1 MTEEAGSVDAGN
13 PETSDEGTGTT
24 TETAQ
29 TTTTTTPAA
38 AADHWL
44 SGVEDP
50 DLRGWAEAK
59 GMQNVQPGDVLRSY
73 QNLEKVMGADKAG
86 RTVVLPG
93 PDADEATRN
102 EFYTKLGRPDAADKY
117 ELPVP
122 EGDDGAM
129 AEWGSG
135 VFFEAGLTAAQA
147 QIVSERWNEKMA
159 GLQQQASDASQAT
172 AQEAEQQLRRDWG
185 AAYDRKM
192 NGIDEA
198 ANRLGMNQDQ
208 LQGLRSSM
216 GPVAALQFVD
226 GLAGKLGEADMDT
239 GGDNQNGTL
248 TPAAAQEALAKL
260 NMDKDFMDAWLNKQH
275 PSHEWAVTRK
285 QGLAKMA
292 AGVSA

>member
-1 MTEEAGSVDAGN
+1 MSEETAETGETTETT
-13 PETSDEGTGTT
+13 ETTGATETTGTT
-24 TETAQ
+24 ETTETKQSA
-29 TTTTTTPAA
+29 TGE
-38 AADHWL
+38 HWL

-59 GMQNVQPGDVLRSY
+59 GMQNVQPADVLRSY

-93 PDADEATRN
+93 PDADEATQN
-102 EFYTKLGRPDAADKY
+102 EFYAKLGRPDAADKY

-122 EGDDGAM
+122 EGDTSDM

-135 VFFEAGLTAAQA
+135 VFFEAGLTARQA
-147 QIVSERWNEKMA
+147 EIVATRWNEKMA
-159 GLQQQASDASQAT
+159 GLKDQAAEANAAT

-185 AAYDRKM
+185 AAYDKKM
-192 NGIDEA
+192 AGIDDA
-198 ANRLGMNQDQ
+198 ATRLGMNQEQ
-208 LQGLRSSM
+208 LQGLRASM
-216 GPVAALQFVD
+216 GPVAALKFVD
-226 GLAGKLGEADMDT
+226 GLAVKMGEADFDT
-239 GGDNQNGTL
+239 GGDPQNGVL

-285 QGLAKMA
+285 QSLAKMA
-292 AGVSA
+292 AGQSA